1 MTELNDIQLF
11 VLEKEQVTCSD
22 VTELLGDYTDGE
34 LSPSVHARLE
44 SHIEGCE
51 YCQEMART
59 YALTIEL
66 AADLRETPIPFGVQN
81 RLRKALNKKLGLS
94 LPLVSQAAEN

>member
-1 MTELNDIQLF
+1 MTELNEIQLF
-11 VLEKEQVTCSD
+11 VLEKDHITCSD

-59 YALTIEL
+59 YALTVEL
-66 AADLRETPIPFGVQN
+66 AADLGEKPMPFGVQN
-81 RLRKALNKKLGLS
+81 RLRKALNQKLGLS
-94 LPLVSQAAEN
+94 LPLVRQPSEN